1 MYAFLEFWY
10 LDLCT
15 AERSFRWVERRS
27 RFFDSVGAERSW
39 EEEAGPA
46 HLSSFLSSQT
56 CGLFRLRHERL
67 FCLIPN
73 ILLEAAVLW
82 LWPVDVIMFE
92 DNGLWKAKNKKT
104 IRLETLAIE
113 RNVSVWLAQ
122 KSNVACLK
130 IWRRPTSVH
139 IKQSE
144 IQTLNQQMTEDNSF
158 QISQKWSPL

>member
-39 EEEAGPA
+39 EEEPPAA

-73 ILLEAAVLW
+73 ILLEAAAPW
-82 LWPVDVIMFE
+82 LWPVDVIIFE
-92 DNGLWKAKNKKT
+92 HNGFWKAERKKT
-104 IRLETLAIE
+104 IGNTCNREMFPSDWL
-113 RNVSVWLAQ
+113 RNQVLFA
-122 KSNVACLK
+122 
-130 IWRRPTSVH
+130 WRFEEGKLQFISSSL
-139 IKQSE
+139 I
-144 IQTLNQQMTEDNSF
+144 QQMTEDEFIPNFSKVITAVSRT
-158 QISQKWSPL
+158 QIT